1 RGNHDE
7 RDFRTRRGTP
17 RRIGDGHP
25 CRQPHQTL
33 WQDAGARPC
42 VLRGAAGPHRRADR
56 SQRRRQNHRAEGD
69 PRPHRFR
76 GRTFRARARSA
87 PAASRADAAGV
98 FHRRRRHAAALDHR
112 PGSDRLRRRRAS
124 ALRSRQVRTF
134 SRAHQIAAATE
145 GAADVQG
152 HDRAIAPGDRDGD
165 RRASAGIGRTDAGPR
180 HPVPQAVLPEPAG
193 RLFRREQDHPR
204 HHAPGGRDRAH
215 PHRPDVHPRRQ
226 GGAGDR
232 DGRAG
237 RPLRP
242 GTGERGPH
250 RSRARVETA
259 RRASGVRQE
268 HLPVRRPAARATGRF
283 GRSAAAFGRGSL
295 RRNHERDLR
304 MKTLQTSNS
313 LTTFGWLVKREYWE
327 SRGGFFW
334 AQFWAAAAILIL
346 IVLGIVVGEVFR
358 VRAGLDWSLNST
370 INHFSP
376 SDTANMG
383 GVPGFGVALFAGIAG
398 VVLTF
403 VVFFY
408 LLGALYDDRR
418 DRSVL
423 FWKSLPLSD
432 IGTVLSKVCAAI
444 LVAPLIAIVIV
455 LVAFVV
461 AQIILSLWLLA
472 HGINPFGLLWAHSEP
487 YSIWFHML
495 VMIGVNAIWALPT
508 VGWLLFWS
516 AAARSKPFLWAIIV
530 PVIAGVLNFF
540 IALIGL
546 PHIRYEFYW

>member
-1 RGNHDE
+1 
-7 RDFRTRRGTP
+7 
-17 RRIGDGHP
+17 
-25 CRQPHQTL
+25 
-33 WQDAGARPC
+33 
-42 VLRGAAGPHRRADR
+42 
-56 SQRRRQNHRAEGD
+56 
-69 PRPHRFR
+69 
-76 GRTFRARARSA
+76 
-87 PAASRADAAGV
+87 
-98 FHRRRRHAAALDHR
+98 
-112 PGSDRLRRRRAS
+112 
-124 ALRSRQVRTF
+124 
-134 SRAHQIAAATE
+134 
-145 GAADVQG
+145 
-152 HDRAIAPGDRDGD
+152 
-165 RRASAGIGRTDAGPR
+165 
-180 HPVPQAVLPEPAG
+180 
-193 RLFRREQDHPR
+193 
-204 HHAPGGRDRAH
+204 
-215 PHRPDVHPRRQ
+215 
-226 GGAGDR
+226 
-232 DGRAG
+232 
-237 RPLRP
+237 
-242 GTGERGPH
+242 
-250 RSRARVETA
+250 
-259 RRASGVRQE
+259 
-268 HLPVRRPAARATGRF
+268 
-283 GRSAAAFGRGSL
+283 
-295 RRNHERDLR
+295 

-546 PHIRYEFYW
+546 PHIRYEFYWGDIAGRLLLSIVPGSWISPDARNFTPHFGNPGHVGVIDFPAMGQALMLPQMWIGAAVGIVLIAAAIWFRRWRDES